1 MLNNSRND
9 AKIVSS
15 YGRSIVLWGTS
26 GCKRYVF
33 SNEVW
38 GNVIIGNYRNL
49 LLDSEEIKLQ
59 NNELKVPNTNFV
71 TCFDVNF
78 KYKDYF
84 FQWYGSP
91 NNAELDIYLMVDN
104 WTDYKKRIN
113 PTKENNT
120 DEDEFFCFK
129 VTPNMSL
136 ENFLISLDGLIAQER
151 AEITIA

>member
-1 MLNNSRND
+1 MDDYYMEDGRILHRYYKNRDKDIYIWNPQKKELLSKNHIECEKRIAND
-9 AKIVSS
+9 CDFF
-15 YGRSIVLWGTS
+15 YGKNI
-26 GCKRYVF
+26 
-33 SNEVW
+33 
-38 GNVIIGNYRNL
+38 
-49 LLDSEEIKLQ
+49 
-59 NNELKVPNTNFV
+59 
-71 TCFDVNF
+71 NF
-78 KYKDYF
+78 KYKYNDMYYF